1 MSTKILLVS
10 PQPHTLRVWSQA
22 LDLDSELEVEAVAG
36 TADAAAPLLDVEP
49 PDLAVVE
56 LSTGT
61 PLERV
66 EAWATAHPRTDFLA
80 VSAETGPET
89 LLRAMRSGVREV
101 LPAPAAP
108 EAVLAALRRQL
119 RKRHPATAEPKGAAG
134 EVIGVVSCKGGAG
147 TTLVAA
153 NLAHLLARQ
162 GRRRVLLVDLNLQ
175 FGDAALFLTTRPA
188 PRHVADLARDIGRLD
203 AELLRSS
210 LVEAGPGL
218 WVLAAP
224 EDPTLAAEVTPA
236 HVRRIVQVARGLH
249 DHVVL
254 DVGRLLSPVTLQA
267 LDLADRVHPVLQLT
281 LPFLRDAQRLK
292 RVFDGLEYPAEK
304 IRWVVNR
311 HQPGTTLTLRDLQRA
326 LGTARITVLPNQYEV
341 ATAAVNQGLP
351 VAEVAPRSAL
361 RRALQAL
368 AEPATSSRESG
379 GPASWWGRW
388 LQPATATQ

>member
-1 MSTKILLVS
+1 MPTKILLVS
-10 PQPHTLRVWSQA
+10 SQPHTLRVWSQA
-22 LDLDSELEVEAVAG
+22 LELEPELEVEAVVG
-36 TADAAAPLLDVEP
+36 EADAAAHLLDVEP

-56 LSTGT
+56 LSPGT

-66 EAWATAHPRTDFLA
+66 EAWAAAHPRTDFLA

-89 LLRAMRSGVREV
+89 LLRAMRAGVREV
-101 LPAPAAP
+101 LPAPAGP
-108 EAVLAALRRQL
+108 EAVLAALRRQR
-119 RKRHPATAEPKGAAG
+119 RKRQPPTTESRGATG

-254 DVGRLLSPVTLQA
+254 DVGRMLSPVTLQA
-267 LDLADRVHPVLQLT
+267 LDLADRIHPVLQLT

-326 LGTARITVLPNQYEV
+326 LGTERIALLPNQYEV

-368 AEPATSSRESG
+368 AEPAMPSRESG

-388 LQPATATQ
+388 LQPAPAAQ